1 MVSAIIM
8 HISASAW
15 TPGRADRVGVELH
28 ELAEPARPRL
38 FVAEHPARPI
48 GAVGQLDVVDVF
60 GDMTGQRRGQ
70 VIAQAHP
77 LLVIVLHENTPSLG
91 RSVSGRNLPSASVYS
106 NIGVSTG
113 SKP

>member
-1 MVSAIIM
+1 MARSTVSRLCRHLAAKADGFHHAVEHLAVVDPDDVLAARDAEASMVSAIIM

-38 FVAEHPARPI
+38 FVAEHPAGAV

-60 GDMTGQRRGQ
+60 RT
-70 VIAQAHP
+70 
-77 LLVIVLHENTPSLG
+77 
-91 RSVSGRNLPSASVYS
+91 
-106 NIGVSTG
+106 
-113 SKP
+113 